1 MLCKGNPKIAPSIK
15 PIPVSYTHLAP
26 PLCRLSMTEGTT
38 AARPLPTR
46 IAMGVARQTSTDHF
60 IKSLSFQKDT
70 LSSLTGHS
78 AVTYIQGLHPQILAK
93 LQIFMKAKS

>member
-1 MLCKGNPKIAPSIK
+1 MQMCIRDR
-15 PIPVSYTHLAP
+15 Y
-26 PLCRLSMTEGTT
+26 
-38 AARPLPTR
+38 
-46 IAMGVARQTSTDHF
+46 HF

-93 LQIFMKAKS
+93 LQIFMKMCIRDRSANSICKMSLSKTQFFLFFESGNYVKATRFFT